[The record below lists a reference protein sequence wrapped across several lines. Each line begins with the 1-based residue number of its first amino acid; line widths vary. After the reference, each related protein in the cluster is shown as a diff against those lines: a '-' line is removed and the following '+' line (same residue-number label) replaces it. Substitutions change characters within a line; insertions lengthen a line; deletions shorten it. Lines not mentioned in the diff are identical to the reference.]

1 MGDEVLEKKVDSAIG
16 NIKIEGHDIPKEEK
30 DLILETFKK
39 YKNRLGDKAIDSLLY
54 GLVEEITYEGQE
66 NARKK

>member
-1 MGDEVLEKKVDSAIG
+1 MGDEYLERQVDSAIG
-16 NIKIEGHDIPKEEK
+16 NIEIEGHDIPKKEK
-30 DLILETFKK
+30 DLILKTFKK

-54 GLVEEITYEGQE
+54 GLVNEIEHEEKE

>member
-16 NIKIEGHDIPKEEK
+16 NIEIEGHDISKEEK

>member
-16 NIKIEGHDIPKEEK
+16 NIEIEGHDIPKEEK

>member
-1 MGDEVLEKKVDSAIG
+1 MGDEYLERQVDSAIG
-16 NIKIEGHDIPKEEK
+16 NIEIEGHDIPEKEK
-30 DLILETFKK
+30 DLILKTFKK

>member
-1 MGDEVLEKKVDSAIG
+1 MGDEYLERQVDSAIG
-16 NIKIEGHDIPKEEK
+16 NIKIESHDIKKKEK
-30 DLILETFKK
+30 DLILKKFKK

-54 GLVEEITYEGQE
+54 GLVSEIEHEEKE

>member
-1 MGDEVLEKKVDSAIG
+1 MGDEYLERQVDSAIG
-16 NIKIEGHDIPKEEK
+16 NIEIEGHDIPKEEK